1 MLKGINIA
9 LYIFVVF
16 LSMML
21 LGHKYPHVSN
31 AYNIDEMYFMLFA
44 NTRSEAELKRTFSKQ
59 IEKRNNV
66 LQDYMIVYWMRKN
79 GNCYFREQIQEN
91 YKYYSNIMEDSVLLD
106 QTEIKF
112 ILETGTL
119 NDELNEL
126 NQVCK

>member
-1 MLKGINIA
+1 
-9 LYIFVVF
+9 
-16 LSMML
+16 
-21 LGHKYPHVSN
+21 
-31 AYNIDEMYFMLFA
+31 
-44 NTRSEAELKRTFSKQ
+44 
-59 IEKRNNV
+59 
-66 LQDYMIVYWMRKN
+66 MIVYWMRKN

-112 ILETGTL
+112 ILESGTL